1 MSVRL
6 LSAMRVM
13 EESMPNQPPV
23 FIDGRPIPL
32 EPAPWP
38 VDIPQPVVPS
48 GTPPDVQVVWEA
60 PEPLLAEEAD
70 LGVDVDV
77 AWDGEAPEH
86 PLVTVGDSLT
96 QGFKSLAITDTNL
109 SWPAIVASELGLSAQ
124 QFTFPRYPGPAGC
137 PGLPLNLEAVGGAWT
152 GPRAGTGVVG
162 ETPVGSGVVVVSDIG
177 ECEDWADGGWPW
189 LEAGGE
195 FVEGGANPIM
205 QGQLGGKLVVAASQ
219 VLYEGVPG

>member
-6 LSAMRVM
+6 LSAMRVV

-23 FIDGRPIPL
+23 FKDGRPIPL

-38 VDIPQPVVPS
+38 VGVPQPVVPP

-70 LGVDVDV
+70 AGVDVDV
-77 AWDGEAPEH
+77 AWDGDAPTH
-86 PLVTVGDSLT
+86 PLVTVADSLT
-96 QGFKSLAITDTNL
+96 QGFKSLAITDTHL
-109 SWPAIVASELGLSAQ
+109 SWPAIVAWELGLSAQ

-137 PGLPLNLEAVGGAWT
+137 PGLPLNLEAVARGVDRAT
-152 GPRAGTGVVG
+152 GGTGVVG
-162 ETPVGSGVVVVSDIG
+162 EHPVRERRCCVSDIG